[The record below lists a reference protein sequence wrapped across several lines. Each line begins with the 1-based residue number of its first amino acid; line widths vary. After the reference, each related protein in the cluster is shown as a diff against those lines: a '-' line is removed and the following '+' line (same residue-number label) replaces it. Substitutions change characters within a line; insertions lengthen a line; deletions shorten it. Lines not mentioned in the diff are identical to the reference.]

1 MCGMKWSPTGNQ
13 QYQSSMAV
21 ILGDHLSL
29 QNAKVLYNYTGKRTF
44 LIFRY
49 IIKNMDQN
57 QETHQSV
64 AQSPSPQQISPEDRR
79 RLVVAILVA
88 VVILAL
94 IVVAAYFLLTAETST
109 TSKIRDVF
117 IIFMALESLV
127 IGAALFILMIQLAIL
142 INLLQ
147 NEIKPILHSTNDT
160 VNTLRGTVTFL
171 SNNLVEPVIKLN
183 EYLAGFKR
191 FIDLLKPGKR

>member
-1 MCGMKWSPTGNQ
+1 MFC
-13 QYQSSMAV
+13 
-21 ILGDHLSL
+21 
-29 QNAKVLYNYTGKRTF
+29 
-44 LIFRY
+44 Y
-49 IIKNMDQN
+49 IIKTTMEQN
-57 QETHQSV
+57 HET
-64 AQSPSPQQISPEDRR
+64 SPITHPSSTQPISSEDRR
-79 RLVVAILVA
+79 RLIVAILIA
-88 VVILAL
+88 VLLLVL

-183 EYLAGFKR
+183 EYLAGLKR
-191 FIDLLKPGKR
+191 LIDLLKPGKR